1 MSTSSHHTFTSVLSV
16 NPYKDTYYK
25 SISSFISATK
35 SPEFSKD
42 QFTIGYLN
50 TKEFLN
56 AQIQISKNIP
66 HEDIYDAINSKI
78 YDDLALDQA
87 IEYQLQYVESFSN
100 LDEEHRYFHVF
111 VVDPLHLSERFK
123 VGVEKIKYFDVITPA
138 PLLYKALYSKEI
150 IENNGVHCFI
160 YFEEN
165 DASLTLYKDKEFIYT
180 KSLKYS
186 FVEMHERFCEL
197 YGERIDYDS
206 FLYFFANESLKE
218 SNSEYKPYFIKL
230 YKELFGNINDILMYA
245 KRAFEIDK
253 FEAVYVGTQI
263 QTLTKLDEMLEF
275 ELNIKTNHFEFHYGY
290 ETPQGEYVDQIH
302 QLMHIYTTLQP
313 QQHYECNFTTYSRPP
328 VFIKRESGKLI
339 ILTAASFALAFAY
352 PITYWILTY
361 AQALQQDLLTQE
373 YNDLHIVKIT
383 REATIKNRIADK
395 EKAQMLLSAEEKE
408 YTDKKNTLVK
418 IHDVKVNYPMKAKLL
433 TLLTKDLNSFKVDVE
448 KINYTEANATKTF
461 TLNLVSTH
469 DRHVTKLIEHLT
481 KKHEKRFKFELEKIN
496 FDEDFK
502 KYFSELKVS
511 IL

>member
-16 NPYKDTYYK
+16 NPYKETYYK

-35 SPEFSKD
+35 SPEFAKD
-42 QFTIGYLN
+42 QFAIGYLN

-66 HEDIYDAINSKI
+66 HEDVYDAINSKI

-87 IEYQLQYVESFSN
+87 VEYQLQYVESFSN

-123 VGVEKIKYFDVITPA
+123 SPVEKIKYFDVITPA
-138 PLLYKALYSKEI
+138 PLLYKSLYSKDI
-150 IENNGVHCFI
+150 IETNGVHCFV
-160 YFEEN
+160 YFQEN
-165 DASLTLYKDKEFIYT
+165 DASVTLYKDKEFIYT
-180 KSLKYS
+180 KSIKYS
-186 FVEMHERFCEL
+186 FRDMHERFCEL
-197 YGERIDYDS
+197 FGERIDYDS
-206 FLYFFANESLKE
+206 FLYFFENESLRD
-218 SNSEYKPYFIKL
+218 SQSEYKQYFIKL

-245 KRAFEIDK
+245 KRAFEIEK
-253 FEAVYVGTQI
+253 FEAAYVGSQI
-263 QTLTKLDEMLEF
+263 NTVTKLDEMLEF
-275 ELNIKTNHFEFHYGY
+275 ELNIKSYEFDFNYGY
-290 ETPQGEYVDQIH
+290 ESSQGEYVDQLH
-302 QLMHIYTTLQP
+302 QLMHLYTTLQP
-313 QQHYECNFTTYSRPP
+313 HERYECNFTIYSRPP

-339 ILTAASFALAFAY
+339 ILTAASIALAFAY

-361 AQALQQDLLTQE
+361 AQALQEDLLTQE

-395 EKAQMLLSAEEKE
+395 EKVQALLDQEVKE
-408 YTDKKNTLVK
+408 LTEKKNTLVK

-433 TLLTKDLNSFKVDVE
+433 TLLTKDLNKFDVGVE
-448 KINYTEANATKTF
+448 QINYTEANSTKTF
-461 TLNLVSTH
+461 TLNLVSSH
-469 DRHVTKLIEHLT
+469 DRQVTKLIEHLT
-481 KKHEKRFKFELEKIN
+481 KQHENKFKFHLEKIE

-502 KYFSELKVS
+502 KYLSELKVS